1 MPGLDHAVSEMT
13 KRASSDPYGCAN
25 KSRSRGYYATDRVYH
40 PGGTYNL
47 APVWVED
54 RASAECRYDQSLSD
68 PRCGTC
74 RKRGDGEK
82 YDFEIRSKGR

>member
-1 MPGLDHAVSEMT
+1 MT
-13 KRASSDPYGCAN
+13 KRTSSDPYGCAN
-25 KSRSRGYYATDRVYH
+25 KERAAGYWAKDGLIASQKPRVFIRMK
-40 PGGTYNL
+40 
-47 APVWVED
+47 WVD
-54 RASAECRYDQSLSD
+54 DVMSVECRYDMSLSD

>member
-1 MPGLDHAVSEMT
+1 MPGLEHPVSAMT
-13 KRASSDPYGCAN
+13 RRADSDPYGCAN
-25 KSRSRGYYATDRVYH
+25 KPRSRGYYATDRSYH

-54 RASAECRYDQSLSD
+54 RMSAECRYDMSLSD

>member
-1 MPGLDHAVSEMT
+1 MT
-13 KRASSDPYGCAN
+13 KRSDADPYGCAN
-25 KSRSRGYYATDRVYH
+25 KSRS
-40 PGGTYNL
+40 PGHWAKAGIAIKNKKELHLGEIGIYRMTY
-47 APVWVED
+47 VED
-54 RASAECRYDQSLSD
+54 RMSIECRYDQSLSD